1 MKPQRP
7 ATITIGPSFVESLL
21 GAIYRDRHDLISMDK
36 EEYPDLRTAA
46 YALRIMC
53 AMTQEQ
59 IAARLGIMTN
69 KFALIEKRGSPVDME
84 DIERMQALAWEFN
97 LFKIY
102 VYFDRQKSLQRG
114 KMKLHRRKV
123 KDGA

>member
-7 ATITIGPSFVESLL
+7 VTIGPSFVESLL

-46 YALRIMC
+46 YALRKSC

-84 DIERMQALAWEFN
+84 DIVRMQALAWEFN

-114 KMKLHRRKV
+114 KMKLHRRKA

>member
-1 MKPQRP
+1 MKHP
-7 ATITIGPSFVESLL
+7 TTIGPSFVESLL

-84 DIERMQALAWEFN
+84 DIVRMQALAWEFN

-114 KMKLHRRKV
+114 KMKLHRRKA

>member
-1 MKPQRP
+1 
-7 ATITIGPSFVESLL
+7 
-21 GAIYRDRHDLISMDK
+21 MDK

-84 DIERMQALAWEFN
+84 DIVRMQALAWEFN

-114 KMKLHRRKV
+114 KMKLHRRKA

>member
-7 ATITIGPSFVESLL
+7 VTIGPSFVESLL

-84 DIERMQALAWEFN
+84 DIVRMQALAWEFN

-114 KMKLHRRKV
+114 KMKLHRRKA